1 MTLEEAMISI
11 WRQAMLEDAK
21 FVELDGKRHR
31 VTKSSHRRL
40 REVTFVFD
48 GRELKGLE
56 QNPDT
61 ASRWAKLAREGSKV
75 MQFLEGSRYIA
86 NVVDGKVMSYSK
98 RESKS

>member
-1 MTLEEAMISI
+1 MTLDEALISV

-21 FVELDGKRHR
+21 VVEIEGQKYP
-31 VTKSSHRRL
+31 VTKSSRRRL
-40 REVTFVFD
+40 REVSFFFD

-61 ASRWAKLAREGSKV
+61 ASRWAKLAREGRKV

-86 NVVDGKVMSYSK
+86 NVVDGKVMTYGK
-98 RESKS
+98 QIHR

>member
-1 MTLEEAMISI
+1 MTLDEVLISV

-21 FVELDGKRHR
+21 VIEIGGQRYP
-31 VTKSSHRRL
+31 VTRSSRRRL
-40 REVTFVFD
+40 REVSFFFE

-61 ASRWAKLAREGSKV
+61 PSRWAKLARDGGKV
-75 MQFLEGSRYIA
+75 MQFLEGARYIA
-86 NVVDGKVMSYSK
+86 NVVDGKIMTYGK